1 MMGAVSALRHRITSL
16 VDAYGLPEGAGRQLR
31 ALLDVLEHD
40 PIAPTTVI
48 DPVRGVESHIA
59 DSLDGLRL
67 PAIRDARSIADLG
80 AGAGFPG
87 LVLAVAL
94 PAARVRLVDSV
105 SKKCDF
111 MRRAAA
117 SAGLTNVEAVH
128 ARAEDWPEGVER
140 HDLVTARA
148 VARLSVVVEY
158 AAPLLALDG
167 RLVAWKGHRDADEES
182 DGHAAAGATGLEP
195 VETIAMPS
203 RAGAEHRHLH
213 VYAKVSV
220 TPAKFPR
227 RPGMARKR
235 PISATQ

>member
-40 PIAPTTVI
+40 PMAPTTVT

-67 PAIRDARSIADLG
+67 PAIRVARSIADLG

-148 VARLSVVVEY
+148 VARLGVVVEY

-167 RLVAWKGHRDADEES
+167 RFVAWKGHRDADEES
-182 DGHAAAGATGLEP
+182 DGHAAAAATGLEP